1 MGAGGTILKTNN
13 GGTTWYGQTSG
24 VTYDLYAVCFT
35 DSNNGYSV
43 GLDGTILKTTNGGGL
58 GVDEISGKSTDM
70 NVYPNPA
77 SDFITVDASLI
88 QTKCQLSILNL
99 SGQELIA
106 RQITEPKTQIDISS
120 LPSGVYFVRLTSDK
134 TVSTG
139 KFIKQ

>member
-1 MGAGGTILKTNN
+1 
-13 GGTTWYGQTSG
+13 
-24 VTYDLYAVCFT
+24 
-35 DSNNGYSV
+35 
-43 GLDGTILKTTNGGGL
+43 
-58 GVDEISGKSTDM
+58 M